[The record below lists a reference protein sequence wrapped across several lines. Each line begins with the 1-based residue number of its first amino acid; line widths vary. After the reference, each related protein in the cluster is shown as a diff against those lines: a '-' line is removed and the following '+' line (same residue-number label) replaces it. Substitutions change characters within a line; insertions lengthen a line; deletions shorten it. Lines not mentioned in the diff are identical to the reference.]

1 MIKAVLFDL
10 DGTLVNSLADLANSV
25 NFALSK
31 HSFPTH
37 TIEKYKYFVGDGMV
51 KLIERALPENLSDD
65 NAFQIVFEDFMSHY
79 RKHFMDKTLPYDG
92 IEALLKALKEMGMK
106 TAVVSNKLHEM
117 TLQVVEN
124 LLDFDFDY
132 ITGKRDGFPTKPD
145 PSLTEIV
152 MQSLNVTACECV
164 FIGDSGMD
172 MSVAKNVNCKGVG
185 VLWGFRT
192 EEELRRNGA
201 DYIVSNPNEILD
213 IIKELNK

>member
-37 TIEKYKYFVGDGMV
+37 PIEKYKYFVGDGMV
-51 KLIERALPENLSDD
+51 KLIERAIPENLSDE

-79 RKHFMDKTLPYDG
+79 RKHFMDKTLPYDA

-145 PSLTEIV
+145 PRLTEIV